1 MPADLT
7 IRTMTPHDLALT
19 LDWAREEGWNPG
31 LEDAAAFRC
40 ADPDGFLMGFVDD
53 EPVAAISVVAYGT
66 AFSFLGLYICRPEF
80 RGKGYGWALWQ
91 AGLARLET
99 VAPGGTIG
107 LDGVIA
113 QQDNY
118 ARSGFVRAHRNIR
131 YGGLS
136 MVDTPPDPRL
146 NRIGQGLFPTV
157 RDYDRAFF
165 GVDRELFL
173 KSWLAPDART
183 HMGFALIE
191 DGALRGYGAIRAC
204 EEGFKIGPLF
214 AEDDESA
221 DILFRALAGQAKGRM
236 VYLDLPEPNEVAAR
250 MAERYELSPEFE
262 TARMYRGTDPK
273 LPVERIFGIT
283 TFELG

>member
-7 IRTMTPHDLALT
+7 IRTMTPENLALT

-31 LEDAAAFRC
+31 LDDAAAFRA

-53 EPVAAISVVAYGT
+53 EPVASISVVTYGDT
-66 AFSFLGLYICRPEF
+66 YGFLGLYICRPEF

-91 AGLARLET
+91 AGLARLDR
-99 VAPGGTIG
+99 VAPGGTVG
-107 LDGVIA
+107 LDGVVA
-113 QQDNY
+113 QQESY
-118 ARSGFVRAHRNIR
+118 ARSGFVRAHRNLR
-131 YGGLS
+131 YGGIS

-146 NRIGQGLFPTV
+146 NRIGQGFFPTV
-157 RDYDRAFF
+157 RDYDRTFF
-165 GVDRELFL
+165 GSSREPFL
-173 KSWLAPDART
+173 KSWLAPDAKTR
-183 HMGFALIE
+183 MGLALIE
-191 DGALRGYGAIRAC
+191 DGNLRGYGAIRAC
-204 EEGFKIGPLF
+204 VDGFKIGPLF
-214 AEDDESA
+214 AGDEDTA

-236 VYLDLPEPNEVAAR
+236 VYLDLPESNEAASR

-262 TARMYRGTDPK
+262 TARMYRGRDPE